1 MSKTLSTRAVALL
14 LLVFTF
20 VATFC
25 GCSSNSSNA
34 NSNSANTQAE
44 AQFSESGYLISPPGE
59 SCTVEDPYKT
69 FTYTI
74 LNENDYDVTNLNNNL
89 SETIKIVKDWWQ
101 DDSTFVEPKGVIPVH
116 FSIPLRG
123 FAKDGYIFINPN
135 AEDSMDT
142 VCHETIHLQNE
153 QGLRDENDTGYGI
166 NEMLVEDITKR
177 IMAEKFLGLTTE
189 DQRFFIN
196 CPALVKHREWLE
208 QSFKKK
214 RTAEE
219 TYTHMFGEDWSFVTQ
234 ALNSWDNIPGT
245 INPTELEVFCC
256 TYLGLT
262 SSQLLQLYEDLN
274 IPV

>member
-1 MSKTLSTRAVALL
+1 MFKSWITRAVTIA

-34 NSNSANTQAE
+34 NSSSAN
-44 AQFSESGYLISPPGE
+44 AQFTESGYLIGPAGE
-59 SCTVEDPYKT
+59 SCTVNDPYRS

-74 LNENDYDVTNLNNNL
+74 LNDNEYDVSEFNKKTN
-89 SETIKIVKDWWQ
+89 ETLEIVKNWWM
-101 DDSTFVEPKGVIPVH
+101 DDSTFVEPKGIIPVK

-123 FAKDGYIFINPN
+123 FAEAGYIFIDPD

-153 QGLRDENDTGYGI
+153 EGLRDESDNGYTI

-177 IMAEKFLGLTTE
+177 IMAEKFMGLTTE

-196 CPALVKHREWLE
+196 CPELVKHREWLE
-208 QSFKKK
+208 QSFKEKK
-214 RTAEE
+214 TAKEI
-219 TYTHMFGEDWSFVTQ
+219 YSPIFGEKWVYVTQ
-234 ALNSWDNIPGT
+234 TLNYWDSLPGT
-245 INPTELEVFCC
+245 LNATELEAFCNS
-256 TYLGLT
+256 YLGLT
-262 SSQLLQLYEDLN
+262 SSQLLQLYNDLGILSN
-274 IPV
+274 